1 MEKVGSAVSSYI
13 DDIIVNETEVT
24 VEEVVAHLRK
34 FGLIAKLP
42 ESMDGGAALGL
53 VIVFVSRYIIK
64 AIDNNEACFSF

>member
-1 MEKVGSAVSSYI
+1 MDGIVSLYI

-42 ESMDGGAALGL
+42 ESMGGGGASVGL
-53 VIVFVSRYIIK
+53 KLKLDKMEKLQFQ
-64 AIDNNEACFSF
+64 